1 MTALIEPE
9 KKIVHAFFDCQNLFL
24 SVKQLWPEHKT
35 PDFDPVALARAVVK
49 NQDRWSLKGIHLY
62 TGIHEPYLALEVL
75 PPLIDTV
82 RIGPIDYEVRENPEL
97 GLDGDVAGRVSIG
110 VSRIEVDPHMEPQR
124 RAFVLLHEVVHAI
137 LIHGQ
142 VDLGEDEESVVD
154 VMALGFL
161 AFLRDNPGLVAKIQ
175 AMWHG

>member
-1 MTALIEPE
+1 MED
-9 KKIVHAFFDCQNLFL
+9 VHGGGRGPPPQGRPFIFISHWN
-24 SVKQLWPEHKT
+24 
-35 PDFDPVALARAVVK
+35 
-49 NQDRWSLKGIHLY
+49 
-62 TGIHEPYLALEVL
+62 PYLALEVL

-175 AMWHG
+175 AMWQE

>member
-1 MTALIEPE
+1 MID
-9 KKIVHAFFDCQNLFL
+9 KI
-24 SVKQLWPEHKT
+24 
-35 PDFDPVALARAVVK
+35 
-49 NQDRWSLKGIHLY
+49 
-62 TGIHEPYLALEVL
+62 
-75 PPLIDTV
+75 

-97 GLDGDVAGRVSIG
+97 GLDGEVAGRVSIG
-110 VSRIEVDPHMEPQR
+110 VSRIEIDPHIEPQR

-161 AFLRDNPGLVAKIQ
+161 AFLRDNPGLIAKIQ
-175 AMWHG
+175 AMWQG

>member
-1 MTALIEPE
+1 MGGPRAASPGA
-9 KKIVHAFFDCQNLFL
+9 AFYL
-24 SVKQLWPEHKT
+24 
-35 PDFDPVALARAVVK
+35 
-49 NQDRWSLKGIHLY
+49 
-62 TGIHEPYLALEVL
+62 YLALEVL

-110 VSRIEVDPHMEPQR
+110 VSRIEIDPHTEPQR